1 MSTTHAKKIRS
12 VGYETRPDRLA
23 KLDNRTRE
31 AALVRRTRDA
41 LTAHVKNPSVVQAA
55 LIERAAWMTL
65 RINLL
70 EARFSSGEAMSDH
83 AAKQY
88 IALSNALRRTLDAI
102 GIQATPARP
111 LTLAELIAQPQGVA
125 A

>member
-31 AALVRRTRDA
+31 AALVRRTRA
-41 LTAHVKNPSVVQAA
+41 ELTAHVKNPTVVQAA
-55 LIERAAWMTL
+55 LIERASWMTL

-70 EARFSSGEAMSDH
+70 EARLSGGEAMSDH

-102 GIQATPARP
+102 GIQAAPSRTPS
-111 LTLAELIAQPQGVA
+111 LAELMAQPQGA
-125 A
+125 AA